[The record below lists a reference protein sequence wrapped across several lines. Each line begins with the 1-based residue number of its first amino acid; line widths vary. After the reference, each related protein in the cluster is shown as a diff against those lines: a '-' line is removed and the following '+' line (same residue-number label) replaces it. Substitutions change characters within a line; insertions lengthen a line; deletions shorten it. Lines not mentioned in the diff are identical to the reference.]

1 MLFQLLGVQ
10 SMLDLPILG
19 ASLYVPATHPDL
31 SAIAAAEKLS
41 NVRSIIF
48 CTEDAVAPADL
59 GEALSRLADAL
70 DHLSPADGRLR
81 FVRVRNPAIMKQ
93 VLSMSNVGRLDG
105 FVLPKVTAN
114 NFDTYMEH
122 LKNCENSNHWVM
134 PTLETREVFNDA
146 SVQDLLR
153 KMESSR
159 HRERILTLRIG
170 GNDLL
175 SLLRMRRPRGRTIYE
190 TPIGQVIARLA
201 TTFIPYGFSLSAPVF
216 EHLDDVNTL
225 RREIEEDLNHG
236 LLGKTAIHPDQVPLI
251 ERHYRVCE
259 RDVEAAL
266 RILHHD
272 APGVFKLYHSMCEP
286 ATHRPWAYSVLEAA
300 RCFGSEKAA

>member
-1 MLFQLLGVQ
+1 MLE
-10 SMLDLPILG
+10 LPILG

-31 SAIAAAEKLS
+31 SSIAAAEKLS

-48 CTEDAVAPADL
+48 CTEDAVASADL
-59 GEALSRLADAL
+59 GSALICLAEALI
-70 DHLSPADGRLR
+70 HLNPADGRRR
-81 FVRVRNPAIMKQ
+81 FVRVRNPEIMRQ
-93 VLSMSNVGRLDG
+93 VLGMSGADRLDG
-105 FVLPKVTAN
+105 FVLPKVTADN
-114 NFDTYMEH
+114 LDTYMEH
-122 LKNCENSNHWVM
+122 LENRGNSTHWVM
-134 PTLETREVFNDA
+134 PTLETREVFNDS

-153 KMESSR
+153 KMDSTR
-159 HRERILTLRIG
+159 YRERILTLRIG

-216 EHLDDVNTL
+216 EHLDDVQTL

-251 ERHYRVCE
+251 ERHYRVRE
-259 RDVEAAL
+259 QDVEAAL

-272 APGVFKLYHSMCEP
+272 APGVFKFHQSMCEP
-286 ATHRPWAYSVLEAA
+286 ATHRPWAHSVLEAA
-300 RCFGSEKAA
+300 RYFGSEKAA